1 MKRSKSLVIT
11 SLLFSTMI
19 LNPTV
24 IQGAIVQAEA
34 ANQAQATEVSTAINQ
49 DEIQNIATNGA
60 VASETKEITVQ
71 YQDVA
76 NNSHKI
82 ANGKMTVA
90 KNAKNIL
97 GKDAPMPEGY
107 EFSDRKAEVRILKG
121 NKVIIKVRAVKV
133 TQPTKPVEVAKVD
146 VTVNYVNDQDAN
158 TTIADSIIKAVAE
171 NATAVDAQQ
180 VSVPSGYKLVEGQN
194 FAINNGKI
202 TVHVVPVAPVAPV
215 EETKEITI
223 KYLDTTNNMKK
234 IPNGTMTVAKH
245 AKKVAGETVP
255 LPDGYQISAR
265 RLIYIQHGQILVHV
279 KPINVN
285 AGHEV
290 SKSDV
295 VVNYV
300 NDKNI
305 GDKIAAGVIK
315 DVADNATSV
324 SVDQV
329 SVPKGYKLVEGQK
342 FAVSYGKVTV
352 HLVPVEETKQ
362 IVVKYLDTTN
372 NMKKIADSTMTVAKN
387 AKKVPH
393 ETVPLPDGYQISAR
407 RLISIKNGHI
417 LVHVKPVNFN
427 AGHEVSKSDVI
438 VKYVNDKN
446 TNEKITDGVIKDVKD
461 DATSVSTDLV
471 TAPKGY
477 KLVEGQKFAVSYGK
491 VTVHVVPAEETK
503 EITVKYLDSTNNM
516 KKIPNAKMTVAKN
529 ARKVAGETVP
539 LPDGYQISA
548 RRLISIKNGHILVHV
563 KPVNVYGGHE
573 VSKSDVI
580 VKYVND
586 KDPKTKLTD
595 GVIKDV
601 RDDAT
606 SVSADLVSAPK
617 GYKLVEGQKFA
628 VSYGKVTVHVVPAE
642 ETKEI
647 IVKYLDTTNNMNKLV
662 DSTMTVAKNARKVAH
677 ETVPL
682 PDGYQISGRRLI
694 VIQRGQ
700 ILVHVKPI
708 NVNAGHEVSKSDVIV
723 KYVNDKD
730 PKAKLTDGVIKDVK
744 DDATSVSADLVSAP
758 KGYKLVEGQKFA
770 VSYGKVTVHVVP
782 AEETTKQIVVKYLD
796 STNNMN
802 KIPDSTMTVAK
813 NARKVAHETVPMPDG
828 YQVSARR
835 LIYIQHGHI
844 LVHVKPVNVY
854 AGHEVSKSDVIVKYV
869 NDKNANDKISAGVIK
884 DVKDDATSVS
894 ADLVTVPAGY
904 KLVEGQK
911 FAVSYGK
918 VTVHVVPAEETKEI
932 TVKYLDSTN
941 NMKKIPNGTMT
952 VAKNARKVAHET
964 VPMPEG
970 YQVSGRRLISI
981 KNGRILV
988 HVKPI
993 NINANDEVKKSDVIV
1008 KYINDKDTTVKIS
1021 DGVIK
1026 DVKDSATSVSAELVT
1041 APAGYKL
1048 VEGQKFAVSY
1058 GKVTVHVVPTETATQ
1073 KPDET
1078 KPTTPETPE
1087 VTAKEFTTTVHFVDH
1102 QSGEKVHS
1110 TKVVGKSGQKH
1121 EISLPKE
1128 YELATGETNKVSTG
1142 KKDTTVSIKVVK
1154 KAVEENHRAT
1164 LGVINTASLYTKD
1177 GKIIKDRA
1185 LAKDSNWITDKKL
1198 VVNGETFHRVSTNEW
1213 VKASDVYEFEKVNK
1227 IITTSNGS
1235 FKTLYDAKGNVI
1247 KDRALAAGSA
1257 WFSDKTSTING
1268 KQMYRVATNEWVL
1281 ASDLV

>member
-1 MKRSKSLVIT
+1 MKKSKSLVIT

-34 ANQAQATEVSTAINQ
+34 TNQAQVTEVSEAVNQ
-49 DEIQNIATNGA
+49 DEIKDIATNGA

-71 YQDVA
+71 YQDIA

-90 KNAKNIL
+90 KNAKSIL

-107 EFSDRKAEVRILKG
+107 EFSSRDAHVKILKSD
-121 NKVIIKVRAVKV
+121 KVIVKVRAIKV

-158 TTIADSIIKAVAE
+158 ASIAAGIIKDVAE
-171 NATAVDAQQ
+171 NVTAVDAQQ
-180 VSVPSGYKLVEGQN
+180 VSVPNGYKLVEGQN
-194 FAINNGKI
+194 FAIDNGKV

-215 EETKEITI
+215 EETKEITV
-223 KYLDTTNNMKK
+223 KYLDSTNNTKK
-234 IPNGTMTVAKH
+234 IPNSTMTVAKH

-255 LPDGYQISAR
+255 LPDGYQISGR
-265 RLIYIQHGQILVHV
+265 RLISIKRGHILIHV
-279 KPINVN
+279 KPVNFN

-300 NDKNI
+300 NDKNTN
-305 GDKIAAGVIK
+305 DKITAGVIK
-315 DVADNATSV
+315 DVADDATSV
-324 SVDQV
+324 SAAQV
-329 SVPKGYKLVEGQK
+329 SAPKGYKLVEDQK

-352 HLVPVEETKQ
+352 HVVPVEETKQ

-372 NMKKIADSTMTVAKN
+372 NMNKLADSTMTVAKN

-393 ETVPLPDGYQISAR
+393 ETVPLPDGYQISGR
-407 RLISIKNGHI
+407 RLISIKHGHILVHVKPANFNAGHEVSKSDVIVKYVNDKNINDKITDGVIKDVKDDATSVSADLVSTPKGYKLVAGQKFAVSYGKVTVHVVPAEETKEITVKYLDTTNNMNKLADSKMTVAKNARKVAHETVPLPEGYQISGRRLIVVKHGHI

-438 VKYVNDKN
+438 VKYVNDK
-446 TNEKITDGVIKDVKD
+446 
-461 DATSVSTDLV
+461 
-471 TAPKGY
+471 
-477 KLVEGQKFAVSYGK
+477 
-491 VTVHVVPAEETK
+491 
-503 EITVKYLDSTNNM
+503 
-516 KKIPNAKMTVAKN
+516 
-529 ARKVAGETVP
+529 
-539 LPDGYQISA
+539 
-548 RRLISIKNGHILVHV
+548 
-563 KPVNVYGGHE
+563 
-573 VSKSDVI
+573 
-580 VKYVND
+580 
-586 KDPKTKLTD
+586 
-595 GVIKDV
+595 
-601 RDDAT
+601 
-606 SVSADLVSAPK
+606 
-617 GYKLVEGQKFA
+617 
-628 VSYGKVTVHVVPAE
+628 
-642 ETKEI
+642 
-647 IVKYLDTTNNMNKLV
+647 
-662 DSTMTVAKNARKVAH
+662 
-677 ETVPL
+677 
-682 PDGYQISGRRLI
+682 
-694 VIQRGQ
+694 
-700 ILVHVKPI
+700 
-708 NVNAGHEVSKSDVIV
+708 
-723 KYVNDKD
+723 D
-730 PKAKLTDGVIKDVK
+730 PKAKLSDGVIKDVK

-782 AEETTKQIVVKYLD
+782 AEETKQIVVKYLD

-802 KIPDSTMTVAK
+802 KIADSTMTVAK
-813 NARKVAHETVPMPDG
+813 NARKVAGETVPVPDG

-835 LIYIQHGHI
+835 LISIKNGHI

-854 AGHEVSKSDVIVKYV
+854 SGHEVSKSDVIVKYV
-869 NDKNANDKISAGVIK
+869 NDKDPKAKLSDGVIK

-894 ADLVTVPAGY
+894 AELVTAPAGY
-904 KLVEGQK
+904 KLVADQK

-918 VTVHVVPAEETKEI
+918 VTVHVVPAEETKQI
-932 TVKYLDSTN
+932 VVKYLDSTN
-941 NMKKIPNGTMT
+941 NMNKLADSTMT

-964 VPMPEG
+964 VPLPEG
-970 YQVSGRRLISI
+970 YQISGRRLIVI
-981 KNGRILV
+981 KHGRILV

-993 NINANDEVKKSDVIV
+993 NINADGEVSKSDVTV
-1008 KYINDKDTTVKIS
+1008 KYVNDKDTTTKIA

-1048 VEGQKFAVSY
+1048 VAGQTFAVSY
-1058 GKVTVHVVPTETATQ
+1058 GKVTVHVVPAENSTEA
-1073 KPDET
+1073 

-1087 VTAKEFTTTVHFVDH
+1087 VTAREFTTTVHFVDH
-1102 QSGEKVHS
+1102 ESGKKVHS

-1128 YELATGETNKVSTG
+1128 YELATGETNKISTG
-1142 KKDTTVSIKVVK
+1142 KKDATVSIKVVK